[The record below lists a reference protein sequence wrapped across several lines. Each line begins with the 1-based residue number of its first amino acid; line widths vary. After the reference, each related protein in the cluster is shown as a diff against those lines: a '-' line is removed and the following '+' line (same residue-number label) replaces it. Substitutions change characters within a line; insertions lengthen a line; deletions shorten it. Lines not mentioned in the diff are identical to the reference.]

1 MGLSMAQLVLCI
13 LCQHSL
19 CLEDAMKCCKLQR
32 LQCVKKCVNCGP
44 TLLFLLTE
52 RELVT
57 RSRGKATLWQTHPPV
72 GARKSSSSSSA
83 PNMFL
88 SFTLFFWK
96 SKSPQTAGQMWCMSS
111 LLNENFP
118 FPIWK
123 DSQVTSSQLTRI
135 SSPVPAPHGNS
146 LWWTPKV
153 LDVWMRNYI
162 FVVLVDVFATD
173 QLSFK
178 LTIQAKFVSA
188 HKFCLVAVSA
198 CIEVEANSAFFLVT
212 SFPRPVTTS

>member
-1 MGLSMAQLVLCI
+1 MRHKWVCQLLNLSCLYFVTI
-13 LCQHSL
+13 LFIWKTRW
-19 CLEDAMKCCKLQR
+19 DAASCNACNVWR
-32 LQCVKKCVNCGP
+32 ECVSCGP

-96 SKSPQTAGQMWCMSS
+96 SKSPQTVGQLWCMSS
-111 LLNENFP
+111 LLKQNFP

-123 DSQVTSSQLTRI
+123 DSQVTSSQLTRV
-135 SSPVPAPHGNS
+135 STPFPAPHGNS

-153 LDVWMRNYI
+153 LDVWMRNDI
-162 FVVLVDVFATD
+162 FVVFVDIFAID
-173 QLSFK
+173 
-178 LTIQAKFVSA
+178 
-188 HKFCLVAVSA
+188 
-198 CIEVEANSAFFLVT
+198 
-212 SFPRPVTTS
+212 